1 MKERNIYR
9 LSCAEN
15 LRTICFDGSGI
26 YAGKLQQYLEYP
38 EFYACGKQDICITKT
53 FRHYLRRFIRTF
65 HPEKLLPNKNLWLQM
80 EKCGRFSVRLGRDG
94 EEISDL
100 SETDNYI
107 FQYLC
112 FLHLRRFWDGIWKC
126 CRFPA
131 LALPVI
137 IRDFSNRLDESVDY
151 EALLERAAEIFGQV
165 IVLP

>member
-1 MKERNIYR
+1 MKEGNIYR
-9 LSCAEN
+9 LSCAESF
-15 LRTICFDGSGI
+15 RTVCFDGSGV
-26 YAGKLQQYLEYP
+26 YAGMLQQYLEYP
-38 EFYACGKQDICITKT
+38 EFYFCGKPDICATKT

-65 HPEKLLPNKNLWLQM
+65 RQEKLLPNKNLWLQL

-126 CRFPA
+126 CSFPA

-137 IRDFSNRLDESVDY
+137 IRDFSNRMDESVDY
-151 EALLERAAEIFGQV
+151 EALLERAAEDFGQV